1 MIKRLP
7 RQGRA
12 LKETEFITPVGGSK
26 HMRLTAPSF
35 VIFLLS
41 FIMATVV
48 ILLKYFGVT
57 IPVISDIASGKTFE
71 VLLLAYLLLFF
82 GVIIRGL

>member
-1 MIKRLP
+1 
-7 RQGRA
+7 
-12 LKETEFITPVGGSK
+12 
-26 HMRLTAPSF
+26 MRLTAPSF